1 MKVEFNIEKLER
13 KVAAW
18 NRKLE
23 LSGNDEKDHY
33 FMGRIDSYMEIL
45 SNLLGVTDRVK
56 QSELEQRII
65 EKYREEQ

>member
-23 LSGNDEKDHY
+23 FSGNEEKDHY
-33 FMGRIDSYMEIL
+33 YMGRIDSYMEIL
-45 SNLLGVTDRVK
+45 SNLLGVTDSVK